1 MKHPFIIG
9 AGGVASYLLPC
20 LLKAFKPE
28 KVTIIDK
35 DILEERNL
43 DRQMFGI
50 DQVGMTKA
58 VALMEFILQDFR
70 GTNDGSGWNYKD
82 TRSGME
88 ASVINE
94 WFTPA
99 TVIPDDVDAI
109 ICVADNHEA
118 RRNAIVA
125 AYERNIR
132 CYLGGNEYFDAE
144 AYVTW
149 ADHAGTKLD
158 PRVRYP
164 SIATSHA
171 GSPLRCQGEEQEI
184 HPQLAIANYR
194 CAGHIMHLLYVWERR
209 LAELSW
215 EEATQ
220 VRDYFPVEISSS
232 LTETTT
238 LSTKDLS
245 K

>member
-1 MKHPFIIG
+1 MKHPLIIG

-35 DILEERNL
+35 DVLEERNL
-43 DRQMFGI
+43 DRQMFGV
-50 DQVGMTKA
+50 DQIGKTKA
-58 VALMEFILQDFR
+58 TALIEFILQDFTGR
-70 GTNDGSGWNYKD
+70 KNDLGSWEYH
-82 TRSGME
+82 SPGMVTTAIE
-88 ASVINE
+88 E

-118 RRNAIVA
+118 RRNAIRA
-125 AYERNIR
+125 AYDRSIR
-132 CYLGGNEYFDAE
+132 CYIGGNEYFDAE

-149 ADHAGTKLD
+149 ADHDGTKLD

-164 SIATSHA
+164 AIATSHA

-194 CAGHIMHLLYVWERR
+194 CAGHIMHLLYVWERVFP
-209 LAELSW
+209 ELNW
-215 EEATQ
+215 EDANL
-220 VRDYFPVEISSS
+220 VKGLYPIEISSCI
-232 LTETTT
+232 TETTT
-238 LSTKDLS
+238 INSNQLSS
-245 K
+245 

>member
-20 LLKAFKPE
+20 LIKAFKPE
-28 KVTIIDK
+28 KITIIDK
-35 DILEERNL
+35 DVLEERNL
-43 DRQMFGI
+43 DRQLFSVL
-50 DQVGMTKA
+50 DVGRPKA
-58 VALMEFILQDFR
+58 DSLWRKVTEGGNT
-70 GTNDGSGWNYKD
+70 GTIFEVV
-82 TRSGME
+82 T
-88 ASVINE
+88 E

-99 TVIPDDVDAI
+99 TVIPNDVDAI

-149 ADHAGTKLD
+149 ADHIGTRLD

-164 SIATSHA
+164 AIATSHE

-194 CAGHIMHLLYVWERR
+194 CAGHLMHLLYVWERR
-209 LAELSW
+209 LAELTW
-215 EEATQ
+215 EEAMQ

>member
-1 MKHPFIIG
+1 VKHPFIIG

-35 DILEERNL
+35 DVLEERNL
-43 DRQMFGI
+43 DRQMFSHH
-50 DQVGMTKA
+50 DVGAHKA
-58 VALMEFILQDFR
+58 DALVGLLLKSSANNTLFDVV
-70 GTNDGSGWNYKD
+70 TD
-82 TRSGME
+82 
-88 ASVINE
+88 
-94 WFTPA
+94 WFTP
-99 TVIPDDVDAI
+99 TTIIPDDVDAI

-118 RRNAIVA
+118 RRNAIRA

-132 CYLGGNEYFDAE
+132 CYIGGNEYFDAE

-149 ADHAGTKLD
+149 AEHDGTKLD
-158 PRVRYP
+158 PRVRY
-164 SIATSHA
+164 SAIATSHA

-194 CAGHIMHLLYVWERR
+194 CAGHIMHLLYAWERR

-215 EEATQ
+215 SDAEQMKAHL
-220 VRDYFPVEISSS
+220 PIEIYSGLTSQIIVTTASLSS
-232 LTETTT
+232 
-238 LSTKDLS
+238 
-245 K
+245 